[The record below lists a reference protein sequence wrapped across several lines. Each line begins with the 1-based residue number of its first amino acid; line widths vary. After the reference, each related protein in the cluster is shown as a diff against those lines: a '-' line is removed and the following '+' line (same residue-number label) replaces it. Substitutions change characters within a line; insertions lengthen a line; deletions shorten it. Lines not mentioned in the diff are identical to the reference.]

1 MILDKKKIL
10 EYQQNRDPYLMI
22 DHVDEVVPEKYA
34 NGYKNL
40 SENEW
45 FFKVHWA
52 SDPNMPAMLQT
63 EAMVQMAAMAL
74 LTIPE
79 HKGKVVYLT
88 SASKLQFKK
97 KITPNTKLN
106 IETKIINFKRGVG
119 NCSAKGIVENQV
131 ACNGEFTIILPDVI
145 DKFKIEK

>member
-63 EAMVQMAAMAL
+63 EAIVQMAAMAL

-106 IETKIINFKRGVG
+106 IETKIINFKRGVA
-119 NCSAKGIVENQV
+119 NCSAKGIVENQG
-131 ACNGEFTIILPDVI
+131 ACNGEFTISLPDVI

>member
-22 DHVDEVVPEKYA
+22 DHVDDVVPEKYA

-106 IETKIINFKRGVG
+106 IETKIINFKRGVA
-119 NCSAKGIVENQV
+119 NCSAKGIVEDQI
-131 ACNGEFTIILPDVI
+131 ACYGEFTIILPDVI

>member
-1 MILDKKKIL
+1 MILDKKQIL

-22 DHVDEVVPEKYA
+22 DYVEDVVPEKYA
-34 NGYKNL
+34 KGYKKLNAD
-40 SENEW
+40 EW

-63 EAMVQMAAMAL
+63 EAMVQMAAMSL

-97 KITPNTKLN
+97 KILPDTKLN
-106 IETKIINFKRGVG
+106 IETKIFIYTESFNNF
-119 NCSAKGIVENQV
+119 NS
-131 ACNGEFTIILPDVI
+131 
-145 DKFKIEK
+145 

>member
-1 MILDKKKIL
+1 MILDKKAIL

-52 SDPNMPAMLQT
+52 
-63 EAMVQMAAMAL
+63 
-74 LTIPE
+74 
-79 HKGKVVYLT
+79 
-88 SASKLQFKK
+88 
-97 KITPNTKLN
+97 
-106 IETKIINFKRGVG
+106 
-119 NCSAKGIVENQV
+119 
-131 ACNGEFTIILPDVI
+131 
-145 DKFKIEK
+145 

>member
-22 DHVDEVVPEKYA
+22 DHVDDVVPEKYA
-34 NGYKNL
+34 KGYKNL

-106 IETKIINFKRGVG
+106 IETKIINFKRGVA
-119 NCSAKGIVENQV
+119 NCSAKGIVENQI
-131 ACNGEFTIILPDVI
+131 ACYGEFTIILPDVI